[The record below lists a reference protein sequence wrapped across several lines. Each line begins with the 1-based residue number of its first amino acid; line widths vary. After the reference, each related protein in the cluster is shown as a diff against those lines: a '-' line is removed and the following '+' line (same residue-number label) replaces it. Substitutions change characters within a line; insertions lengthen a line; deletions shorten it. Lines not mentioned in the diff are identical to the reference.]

1 MIINLTQHPA
11 TPDQIAAG
19 VVDLPQSGREALA
32 ELLTFE
38 ELPDLDDIQDRA
50 EALVLLAFHND
61 LEGDDVDDPFPEQA
75 MIGGAPWL
83 MEPLAKRLR
92 AHGIIPLFAFSR
104 RESIEQVQQDG
115 SVRKTNV
122 LKHAGFVEARK

>member
-1 MIINLTQHPA
+1 M
-11 TPDQIAAG
+11 
-19 VVDLPQSGREALA
+19 
-32 ELLTFE
+32 
-38 ELPDLDDIQDRA
+38 
-50 EALVLLAFHND
+50 LAFHND

>member
-1 MIINLTQHPA
+1 MIINLTQDQA

-19 VVDLPQSGREALA
+19 VVDLPQSGREAMA
-32 ELLTFE
+32 ELLT
-38 ELPDLDDIQDRA
+38 
-50 EALVLLAFHND
+50 
-61 LEGDDVDDPFPEQA
+61 
-75 MIGGAPWL
+75 
-83 MEPLAKRLR
+83 
-92 AHGIIPLFAFSR
+92 FSR

>member
-1 MIINLTQHPA
+1 MIINLTQDQA

-61 LEGDDVDDPFPEQA
+61 LEWDDVDDPFPEQA